1 MSLDP
6 SYITPGLDFNRDTN
20 YIEDR
25 ITQDGRDGWPVEPGR
40 YRLVAARAC
49 PWANRTTIVRRLL
62 GLEGAISLG
71 LPGPTHD
78 VNSWT
83 FDLDPDGRD
92 PVLGIER
99 SETPDDVAGKDQ
111 VAPSRQEPGNLRW
124 DIWEEAGVPGRF
136 ILDELYKDESAV
148 AAHRETPHF
157 QHYLS
162 LVETLALR
170 QAHVVRPLEVAIP

>member
-6 SYITPGLDFNRDTN
+6 SYIQPGQDFNRDTN

-25 ITQDGRDGWPVEPGR
+25 ITRDARDGWPVEPGR

-62 GLEGAISLG
+62 GLEGVISLG

-78 VNSWT
+78 KNSWT
-83 FDLDPDGRD
+83 FDLDPDGLD

-99 SETPDDVAGKDQ
+99 LQQAFFARFPDYPRGITVPAIIDVPTGQVVTNNYRRSPWILRPSGPRITEPVPLISTPKPCG
-111 VAPSRQEPGNLRW
+111 PRSTRW
-124 DIWEEAGVPGRF
+124 PN
-136 ILDELYKDESAV
+136 
-148 AAHRETPHF
+148 
-157 QHYLS
+157 
-162 LVETLALR
+162 
-170 QAHVVRPLEVAIP
+170 